1 MRSER
6 KCRNLFI
13 DTSSI
18 ANEANIEKM
27 LNKMSINHRHWLLQL
42 AVNSAASSVMFVLSE
57 AARIPLGLASW
68 LVINILISAHDIFA

>member
-1 MRSER
+1 MRVNNFIRFER
-6 KCRNLFI
+6 KFRSLFI

-42 AVNSAASSVMFVLSE
+42 TVNSAASSVMFLLSE
-57 AARIPLGLASW
+57 ATRIP
-68 LVINILISAHDIFA
+68 

>member
-18 ANEANIEKM
+18 ANEVNIEKI
-27 LNKMSINHRHWLLQL
+27 LNKMSINHRHWLLRF
-42 AVNSAASSVMFVLSE
+42 AINSAASSVMFLLFE
-57 AARIPLGLASW
+57 AARMPLGLASW
-68 LVINILISAHDIFA
+68 L